1 VYRFA
6 PAASRHVATTQRDD
20 IDAHF
25 VARERARRARSA
37 ADSKNHCEMGISS
50 MSENACTTP
59 TARLD
64 SIYSDAANAARDF
77 AAPDFRGENICEQ
90 VGRRSDFGRYRAC
103 ASKRKACESVS
114 PIREDDR
121 SEHAG
126 KPVDSVGAA
135 PIAPI
140 PDLRKRMRTVAR
152 GAFDRVFRRSPRA
165 RRARK
170 AVRGRASP

>member
-1 VYRFA
+1 VYRFT
-6 PAASRHVATTQRDD
+6 PAASRHVATTHRDD

-25 VARERARRARSA
+25 VARARARRARSA
-37 ADSKNHCEMGISS
+37 ANSKNHCEMGISS

-59 TARLD
+59 AARLD
-64 SIYSDAANAARDF
+64 SIRSDAARDF
-77 AAPDFRGENICEQ
+77 AAPDFRGKKICAQ
-90 VGRRSDFGRYRAC
+90 IGRRSDFGRYQAC
-103 ASKRKACESVS
+103 ASKRKARESVS

-135 PIAPI
+135 VDRTDSRPRQRA
-140 PDLRKRMRTVAR
+140 RTVAR
-152 GAFDRVFRRSPRA
+152 GAFDRVFRRSTRA